1 MMLYARCLRV
11 VLVRDR
17 GSDLSNGGFCVL
29 KHVEVNV
36 RLKEQLERR
45 RGPSE
50 FDVIVQDRIQVA
62 DILGSCFLIVI
73 TTQASRS
80 LAEGCYQPDSSL
92 NASILDPLIHDGVSK
107 NKVGLDAT
115 F

>member
-1 MMLYARCLRV
+1 MMRYARCLRV

-36 RLKEQLERR
+36 RLKEQLEWR

-62 DILGSCFLIVI
+62 DILGSCFLIVMSAHDD
-73 TTQASRS
+73 ASEPQGHS
-80 LAEGCYQPDSSL
+80 LTIDISQTAHSMHLSS
-92 NASILDPLIHDGVSK
+92 IHLYMVR
-107 NKVGLDAT
+107 
-115 F
+115 